1 MAVKKSVATTDVKPK
16 SKRTKSAAPA
26 EVVAEFAPV
35 EVAPV
40 EAAPSLPA
48 VVEPAPIARAQ
59 PTHAAVSLRA
69 AQIYSERG
77 GSAFDNWIQAEREL
91 GA

>member
-16 SKRTKSAAPA
+16 SKRAKSAAPA
-26 EVVAEFAPV
+26 EVVAEQAAV
-35 EVAPV
+35 QVAPV
-40 EAAPSLPA
+40 EAAPALPA
-48 VVEPAPIARAQ
+48 VVEPAPIVRAQ
-59 PTHAAVSLRA
+59 PTHDAISARA
-69 AQIYSERG
+69 AQIYGERG